1 MSHPPLATPPAVITT
16 TLPLALMQRGKVR
29 DVYHLGDRLLI
40 VTTDRI
46 SAFDVVLPTPVPD
59 RGKLL
64 TALSLWWFDVFQ
76 DVPNHFAE
84 DQALPRFVDRNDPQ
98 LLGRMMI
105 VDRLDMW
112 PIECVA
118 RGYLAGSGWAEYKET
133 GSICGVR
140 LPAGLK
146 EADKLPE
153 PIFTPATKAVEGH
166 DQNISFDDV
175 ARLVGG
181 KAAEQMR
188 ATTLDIYRRAAKI
201 GEERAVIIADTKIE
215 FGVLPHDPDET
226 PILADELLSPDSSR
240 FWPLEQWRPGSL
252 PPSFDKQFV
261 RQYLTQVDWD
271 RNPPAPALPENVI
284 RQTREKY
291 FEAYRRFTGVE
302 FKP

>member
-1 MSHPPLATPPAVITT
+1 MNPVTPTAPPVITT

-29 DVYHLGDRLLI
+29 DVYHLKDRLLI

-76 DVPNHFAE
+76 DIPNHLAE
-84 DQALPRFVDRNDPQ
+84 DQSMPRMVDTKDPQ
-98 LLGRMMI
+98 LLGRSMI

-118 RGYLAGSGWAEYKET
+118 RGFLAGSGWAEYKET
-133 GSICGVR
+133 GAVCGVK
-140 LPAGLK
+140 LPPGLR

-166 DQNISFDDV
+166 DQNISFDEV
-175 ARLVGG
+175 VKLVGG
-181 KAAEQMR
+181 RAAEQMR
-188 ATTLDIYRRAAKI
+188 DRTLDIYRRAAAI
-201 GEERAVIIADTKIE
+201 GEERGVIIADTKLE
-215 FGVLPHDPDET
+215 FGVLPHDPEET
-226 PILADELLSPDSSR
+226 LILADELLSPDSSR
-240 FWPLEQWRPGSL
+240 FWPLEQWKPGAM

-261 RQYLTQVDWD
+261 RQYLMQVDWD
-271 RNPPAPALPENVI
+271 RNPPAPALPDAVI

-291 FEAYRRFTGVE
+291 FEAWRRLTGGE